1 MKITSREKGLII
13 LLIIVALIVFLIPGD
28 EEISLTGNSK
38 VSKTVINILITKYRH
53 IKPFEF
59 EEKKRVNNSTF
70 VLKRNIF
77 QYGSIAPNFNNQ
89 LQRQE
94 TKEEKERLEKEKQKL
109 KEMEESTKSIPPI
122 DFKILGTITV
132 ANGIKAIVVTKG
144 PELFV
149 FKEGETMFDKFILKS
164 VDKTSVTIG
173 FKGFEDVKTINLE
186 NKGGF

>member
-13 LLIIVALIVFLIPGD
+13 LLIVVALIVFMIPGD
-28 EEISLTGNSK
+28 ENISLNGNQK
-38 VSKTVINILITKYRH
+38 ISKTVINILIAKYRH
-53 IKPFEF
+53 IKPFKF
-59 EEKKRVNNSTF
+59 EEKKKANNSTF

-89 LQRQE
+89 FQQQE
-94 TKEEKERLEKEKQKL
+94 NKEEKERLEKEKQKL
-109 KEMEESTKSIPPI
+109 KDMEEPGKTLPQIN
-122 DFKILGTITV
+122 FKILGTITV
-132 ANGIKAIVVTKG
+132 ANGTKAIVVTKG

-173 FKGFEDVKTINLE
+173 YKGFEDVKTINLE